1 LSGIRVASVSRVPW
15 PVRRGEKTRWWLAAC
30 SGSRFAVSKKYR
42 SKLQAYI
49 ETGKKVLDGMGCK
62 FVSGRAWS
70 VACVEEWASRRWL
83 FFIFLCFFLYFISKF
98 RISNFHLQQNKS
110 YA

>member
-1 LSGIRVASVSRVPW
+1 
-15 PVRRGEKTRWWLAAC
+15 
-30 SGSRFAVSKKYR
+30 
-42 SKLQAYI
+42 
-49 ETGKKVLDGMGCK
+49 MGCK

-83 FFIFLCFFLYFISKF
+83 FYFYFLLCFFLYFISKF

-110 YA
+110 YG